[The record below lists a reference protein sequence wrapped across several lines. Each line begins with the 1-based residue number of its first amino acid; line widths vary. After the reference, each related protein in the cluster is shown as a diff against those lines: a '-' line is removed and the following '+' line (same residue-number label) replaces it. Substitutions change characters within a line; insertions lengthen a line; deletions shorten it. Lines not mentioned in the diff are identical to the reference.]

1 MLFNIYIVWLA
12 INIISISIFSITC
25 IKWQIDRIWGKI
37 YGGFFLTSTI
47 GLMIASYGSE
57 GAVGMLIVCLLV
69 AVMTIATWG
78 IRSWLEAT
86 TQQKHR

>member
-12 INIISISIFSITC
+12 INTISIAIFSITC

-57 GAVGMLIVCLLV
+57 GAVGMLIVGLLV
-69 AVMTIATWG
+69 TVMTIAVLG
-78 IRSWLEAT
+78 IRSWLGAT
-86 TQQKHR
+86 TQQKHK